1 MNILFYRYNSIC
13 EPAFITLFK
22 AIGIT
27 VIEDTTEMTDKTA
40 SASDLVHRVSNTL
53 SKNNFLFVMSIN
65 FFPAL
70 SSVCNIFKIPYV
82 SIVVDCPVW
91 ELYSD
96 EIKNPINRIFIFDKY
111 QYNIFYPMNKQGVF
125 HLPLCTDNITFSK
138 VINSANTDMKKKYSC
153 DISFI
158 GSLYSEKCLYN
169 ISKNISSY
177 NKGYI
182 DAIIKIYTG
191 LFGINNISECLSDD
205 VVNNILSE
213 LDIPDFSA
221 GTNIDFK
228 EYIADTLIGTKISE
242 TDRILVL
249 KELSETYGFNI
260 DLYTGSDT
268 PMLPKVKNRGL
279 AKSLTEMPLIFNQSR
294 INLNITSKSIKTG
307 ISQRVFDV
315 LACRGFL
322 ISNYQEELFEY
333 FTPGEDL
340 EIFSSIEELNAKI
353 KYYLTHE
360 EERTAIADHGYNT
373 ILKYHS
379 VEMRVKDIL
388 NHI

>member
-1 MNILFYRYNSIC
+1 MNIFFYRYNSIC
-13 EPAFITLFK
+13 EPAFISLFK
-22 AIGIT
+22 SIGIN
-27 VIEDTTEMTDKTA
+27 VVEDTTEMSNKTA
-40 SASDLVHRVSNTL
+40 SASDLVKRVSDTL

-82 SIVVDCPVW
+82 SIIVDCPIW

-96 EIKNPINRIFIFDKY
+96 EIKNPINRILIFDKY
-111 QYNIFYPMNKQGVF
+111 QYNIFYPMNKTGVF
-125 HLPLCTDNITFSK
+125 HLPLCADNITFS
-138 VINSANTDMKKKYSC
+138 NALNNATADMKKKYEC
-153 DISFI
+153 DISFV

-169 ISKNISSY
+169 TLKSISPY

-205 VVNNILSE
+205 ITKSILQD
-213 LDIPDFSA
+213 LDIPNFSKDSS
-221 GTNIDFK
+221 IDFK

-242 TDRILVL
+242 ADRILVL
-249 KELSETYGFNI
+249 KELSENYGLNI

-279 AKSLTEMPLIFNQSR
+279 AKSLTEMPIIFNQSK

-315 LACRGFL
+315 LACKGFL

-333 FTPGEDL
+333 FTPGKDL
-340 EIFSSIEELNAKI
+340 EIFSSVEELNDKI
-353 KYYLTHE
+353 KYYLEHDN
-360 EERTAIADHGYNT
+360 ERFAIANHGYDT
-373 ILKYHS
+373 VLKHHS

-388 NHI
+388 NYI